1 MEQQQHRPWT
11 GSERAAVSVPHPVVA
26 ALLERVAIGSR
37 PGART
42 DPHKIALVVE
52 GGAMRGVVSGGMVA
66 GLEALGLR
74 DAFDVVY
81 GSSAGACAGAYFLAG
96 QARVGARLYY
106 EVVNNRRFINLLH
119 PFRRRAI
126 VDLDR
131 LFDQVLGQQLPLD
144 FETFQASGVRMVVL
158 ASHVDVRAA
167 TGTDANGA
175 QTVVEAVRLSDF
187 EDVNDLLGALHASS
201 RMPIVG
207 GAPFS
212 YRGMRLWDAA
222 ITQPVPIHA
231 ALEDG
236 CTHVLVLLTLPRDV
250 RPGGFGLLDRL
261 LVAPRVGKV
270 SPGLASSYRSRSDR
284 YRDTCELILTR
295 SLERAGPPFVE
306 GVAAEASTP
315 VIGRTEIRTERLV
328 AAAQAGGNAVLA
340 AFGRGAAR
348 MSPQLLPVDSRGH
361 PTLVRLASAPDDGPF
376 GDDPVGH
383 GA

>member
-1 MEQQQHRPWT
+1 
-11 GSERAAVSVPHPVVA
+11 
-26 ALLERVAIGSR
+26 
-37 PGART
+37 
-42 DPHKIALVVE
+42 
-52 GGAMRGVVSGGMVA
+52 MRGVISGGMVA

-119 PFRRRAI
+119 PLRRRAI

-131 LFDQVLGQQLPLD
+131 LFDQVLGRQLPLD
-144 FETFQASGVRMVVL
+144 FETFQTSGVQMVVL
-158 ASHVDVRAA
+158 ASHVDAMAA
-167 TGTDANGA
+167 TGTEAGGRQCVA
-175 QTVVEAVRLSDF
+175 EAVRFTDF

-207 GAPFS
+207 GAPFA
-212 YRGMRLWDAA
+212 YRGMRFWDAA

-270 SPGLASSYRSRSDR
+270 SPGLAATYRTRSAR
-284 YRDTCELILTR
+284 YRDTCELILAR

-306 GVAAEASTP
+306 GIAAEASTP
-315 VIGRTEIRTERLV
+315 VIGRTEIRTERLIR
-328 AAAQAGGNAVLA
+328 AARAGGDAVLA
-340 AFGRGAAR
+340 AFGRGDAR
-348 MSPQLLPVDSRGH
+348 MSTQLLPVDERGH
-361 PTLVRLASAPDDGPF
+361 PMQVRLPVAPDAPS
-376 GDDPVGH
+376 P
-383 GA
+383 GAATGA